1 MLLSPPCAFGRPS
14 GTRTAW
20 FAFCSQRPADVRE
33 GTSRRMHAH
42 FPKCRHRPDPAAWSG
57 DLCEEERI
65 WFPWLQL
72 LTLVVSS
79 ATIGAI
85 AARLLH

>member
-1 MLLSPPCAFGRPS
+1 MRRCARVTAGFINDHGVMLSEARQEAELLRLVEETKKFVAE
-14 GTRTAW
+14 
-20 FAFCSQRPADVRE
+20 ADKLEAERRKLDRE
-33 GTSRRMHAH
+33 RV
-42 FPKCRHRPDPAAWSG
+42 
-57 DLCEEERI
+57 

-85 AARLLH
+85 VARLLH